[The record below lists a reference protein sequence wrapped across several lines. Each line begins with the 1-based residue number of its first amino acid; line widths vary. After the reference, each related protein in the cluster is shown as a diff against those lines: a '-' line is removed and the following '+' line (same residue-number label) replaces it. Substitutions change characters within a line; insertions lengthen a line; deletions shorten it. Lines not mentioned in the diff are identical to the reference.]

1 MNDPPED
8 FLRISC
14 AVNWLSNGMWG
25 CLQRTV
31 PVAAIKQDPKKLSLG
46 FGPWRENEIF
56 TLPIEAARC
65 KAREIIY
72 QSPQSGFIPI
82 IENWRQRPDGQI
94 EFAIRHLRAGD

>member
-1 MNDPPED
+1 MVVGFNHCRRLDMLVRSPD
-8 FLRISC
+8 LADGISDTRQ
-14 AVNWLSNGMWG
+14 S
-25 CLQRTV
+25 
-31 PVAAIKQDPKKLSLG
+31 
-46 FGPWRENEIF
+46 EIF

>member
-1 MNDPPED
+1 MLVRSHDSED
-8 FLRISC
+8 G
-14 AVNWLSNGMWG
+14 LSDTR
-25 CLQRTV
+25 Q
-31 PVAAIKQDPKKLSLG
+31 S
-46 FGPWRENEIF
+46 EIF

-94 EFAIRHLRAGD
+94 EFAIRHLPAGD